1 MKMKKL
7 VIFGLILLINTS
19 VFAAGKRVAVFN
31 PVGEGLSSDELNW
44 IPSSVRRKLEANFND
59 YTSYQLVDVQNE
71 EEIKNLQKKA
81 ESYTYDQATSIELGK
96 LVSAEIGFFSSI
108 TKANGRYILSVNATN
123 LTTGLRLSSVT
134 ADSVTEPVSLFE
146 GAGSAVNKVTV
157 KLCEDL
163 GIKLS
168 SIDLYVLLKGQELSD
183 NDQISM
189 TQEEIFE

>member
-96 LVSAEIGFFSSI
+96 LVSAEIG
-108 TKANGRYILSVNATN
+108 
-123 LTTGLRLSSVT
+123 
-134 ADSVTEPVSLFE
+134 
-146 GAGSAVNKVTV
+146 
-157 KLCEDL
+157 
-163 GIKLS
+163 
-168 SIDLYVLLKGQELSD
+168 
-183 NDQISM
+183 
-189 TQEEIFE
+189 